1 MDIVKGLTEIG
12 AQAILRGF
20 NVEDAGKDF
29 HVWCKRCSKGWALK
43 KTSTHVG
50 NVLHLLNHEKG
61 HRQPNEERTSRIKK
75 RLKSSGLY

>member
-1 MDIVKGLTEIG
+1 MDIVKQLEEIK

-43 KTSTHVG
+43 KTSSHVG
-50 NVLHLLNHEKG
+50 NVLHLLNHEAS
-61 HRQPNEERTSRIKK
+61 HRKVK
-75 RLKSSGLY
+75 AA